1 MPGER
6 LVITVDARMSYIER
20 SSVATLLAYLNTG
33 HLVANNETNSDTQQA
48 TTRDLFAM
56 ARFFRLVALESLLV
70 ADRLRPLIQLDTVSW
85 VLETAMFFAHPALT
99 DECLAFMDQRAPKLV
114 ERQLLRTLAAPQLIA
129 VLGRDSFCASE
140 SDVVRSVM
148 DWFAFNSNRTDIEQE
163 HLGVFECIR
172 LTLLPDKELDRILI
186 SMRQLPAAQSLV
198 IDAKE
203 ANEYAAQAQQ
213 RQTAI
218 RFKRGTVLRSECRA
232 QLMAASGAAPA
243 WILRLGNPALVNFVK
258 MRADGV
264 GYETKLITTSK

>member
-1 MPGER
+1 
-6 LVITVDARMSYIER
+6 
-20 SSVATLLAYLNTG
+20 
-33 HLVANNETNSDTQQA
+33 
-48 TTRDLFAM
+48 
-56 ARFFRLVALESLLV
+56 
-70 ADRLRPLIQLDTVSW
+70 
-85 VLETAMFFAHPALT
+85 
-99 DECLAFMDQRAPKLV
+99 
-114 ERQLLRTLAAPQLIA
+114 
-129 VLGRDSFCASE
+129 
-140 SDVVRSVM
+140 M
-148 DWFAFNSNRTDIEQE
+148 DWFAFNNRTDIEQK

-258 MRADGV
+258 MRADGI
-264 GYETKLITTSK
+264 GKAKRTNKLIRKNKQLKITNSYSEDRLHSLWMCRRMAPSGRVSTTCTSTPRAQKRTKRMIIGDAYFSKSQLHYNYIAYNTTGD